1 MRLNPWLTLLSA
13 LLLVGVLLAGAWAVL
28 RPSGPALTRAAFS
41 FGTLTPNADG
51 DMDVTIITYALNRP
65 ATVSIYFVNEAGER
79 FYFRRER
86 EREGGE
92 HRVEFSGIVEAY
104 RLPGDTFEGELLT
117 RVLQDGAYEWVIEAR
132 DEAGAASTQTGSLTI
147 AAADTVLPELLN
159 FTASPPV
166 FSPNQDGINDRI
178 LINVYLTKAVNEGG
192 LRVTLI
198 DADGTELNIPEQTG
212 AIKHGERGLHA
223 FDYDGGIDLGQEPPP
238 DGEYVVR
245 AEVEDRLGQR
255 LMVANALTIV
265 NGGLPRA
272 EIYKGEVVWSSETL
286 LIGET
291 LYFTLTVEN
300 YSEAPIRTSGPMPG
314 YVYPSMDANYNFA
327 GERVQSGAW
336 RVGLMCENCLNDY
349 PWRWALGS
357 PDTLTAIEENGETYY
372 YLAPGQSATIT
383 GGVVLDQIIE
393 NRNPQY
399 FWAGLIHEDVEIAG
413 INNRVDPQLTK
424 VEAP

>member
-1 MRLNPWLTLLSA
+1 MRLNPWFTFLIA
-13 LLLVGVLLAGAWAVL
+13 LVVVGGLLAGAWLFL
-28 RPSGPALTRAAFS
+28 RPSGPALTSAEFS
-41 FGTLTPNADG
+41 LSAITPNADG
-51 DMDVTIITYALNRP
+51 EADVTRITYSLNRP
-65 ATVSIYFVNEAGER
+65 ATVSIYFVNNAGER

-86 EREGGE
+86 ARESGE
-92 HRVEFSGIVEAY
+92 HTVEFSGIVGAY
-104 RLPGDTFEGELLT
+104 RLPGDTFEGELLN
-117 RVLQDGAYEWVIEAR
+117 RVLQDGAYQWVIEAH
-132 DEAGAASTQTGSLTI
+132 DEAGAAGNKSGSLSI
-147 AAADTVLPELLN
+147 AQADTALPELLN

-178 LINVYLTKAVNEGG
+178 LINVYLTKAVSEGG
-192 LRVTLI
+192 LRVSLI
-198 DADGTELNIPEQTG
+198 DPNGVELDIPEQTG
-212 AIKHGERGLHA
+212 AIKRGEAGLHA

-238 DGEYVVR
+238 DGAYTVR
-245 AEVEDRLGQR
+245 AEVEDRLGQK
-255 LMVANALTIV
+255 LVVTSALTIA

-272 EIYKGEVVWSSETL
+272 EIYKGEVEWSAKTL
-286 LIGET
+286 LAGET

-300 YSEAPIRTSGPMPG
+300 YSDAPIRTSGPGPG

-349 PWRWALGS
+349 PWRWALGA
-357 PDTLTAIEENGETYY
+357 PDSLLAIEENGATYY
-372 YLAPGQSATIT
+372 YLAPGQRATLT

-399 FWAGLIHEDVEIAG
+399 FWVGLIHEDVEIAS

-424 VEAP
+424 VERP